1 MLLAIDRKEY
11 VTGGREMVLK
21 ERLDLI
27 KQIIINDK
35 KVSVSKLSE
44 KFNVTEETI
53 RRDLQKLESDG
64 IVTRTHGGAVLN
76 FEKTAEGIH
85 FYQRADTNTEEKK
98 DIAIK
103 AVGCIKNRMTIGVDS
118 SSTAMEV
125 LKLIKDR
132 QDVTILTNSA
142 EALRELCQSNLQ
154 ILSTGGFLNKRSLS
168 LQGPAA
174 KNTIK
179 SYNVDVALISCK
191 GLEINKG
198 IFDSDEAEAELKQL
212 LIQQVKKVILLAD
225 HTKFDKNA
233 FAKLM
238 DFEKVDLLIT
248 DREPSKEW
256 LEFLQ
261 DNEIQVVF

>member
-1 MLLAIDRKEY
+1 
-11 VTGGREMVLK
+11 MVSK

-27 KQIIINDK
+27 KQIVINDK
-35 KVSVSKLSE
+35 KVFVSKLSE
-44 KFNVTEETI
+44 KFDVTEETI

-64 IVTRTHGGAVLN
+64 IVTRTFGGAVLN
-76 FEKTAEGIH
+76 FEQTPEGIH
-85 FYQRADTNTEEKK
+85 FYKRAGINTEEKQ

-103 AVGCIKNRMTIGVDS
+103 AVSCIKNSRTIGVDA

-125 LKLIKDR
+125 LKLIKDK
-132 QDVTILTNSA
+132 QDMTILTNSA
-142 EALRELCQSNLQ
+142 EALREFSQSNLR

-168 LQGPAA
+168 LQGSAA

-179 SYNVDVALISCK
+179 SYNIDVALISCK
-191 GLEINKG
+191 GIDKNKG

-212 LIQQVKKVILLAD
+212 LIRQVSRVILLVD
-225 HTKFDKNA
+225 HTKFDKTA

-256 LEFLQ
+256 LDILQ
-261 DNEIQVVF
+261 SNEIEVVF